1 MLTHPTSDRL
11 LALGLTGM
19 AKALDE
25 QRRQPNV
32 EGLSF
37 EERLGLLVDRE
48 AVERESKR
56 LVLRLKYANLRQNA
70 VVEDLDTQAPRS
82 LDKALF
88 AKLGTGEWI
97 ARRQDLLITGKSGT
111 GKSWLACALGHKACR
126 DDRSVLYYR
135 VPRLLDAL
143 ALARGDG
150 RYPRLLKGLARV
162 DLLILDDWGLAPL
175 TSQQGRDLLDIVD
188 DRHGRGST
196 IVTSQIAVNH
206 WHELLA
212 DPTIADAVLDRVVH
226 ASRRIELDGPSLRAA
241 ERPGR
246 HRPGAAE
253 PAAPA
258 DAQSTFLS
266 ALTFGFIEAR
276 NVRVALVALFAI
288 MVELCATL
296 GLFAALSH

>member
-1 MLTHPTSDRL
+1 MLTHPTHDRL

-25 QRRQPNV
+25 QRQQRNV

-56 LVLRLKYANLRQNA
+56 LVLRLKYANLRQSA
-70 VVEDLDTQAPRS
+70 VVEDLDTHTARG
-82 LDKALF
+82 LDRALF
-88 AKLGTGEWI
+88 AKLASGEWI
-97 ARRQDLLITGKSGT
+97 ARRQDLLIIGKTGT

-126 DDRSVLYYR
+126 DDRSVLYHR
-135 VPRLLDAL
+135 VPRLLDAI

-175 TSQQGRDLLDIVD
+175 TSQQGRELLDIVD

-196 IVTSQIAVNH
+196 IVTSQVPVKH
-206 WHELLA
+206 WHELIA
-212 DPTIADAVLDRVVH
+212 DPTIADAVLDRLVH
-226 ASRRIELDGPSLRAA
+226 TSHRIELDGPSLRDPKTSRRGEPASLSTQ
-241 ERPGR
+241 
-246 HRPGAAE
+246 GAAE
-253 PAAPA
+253 
-258 DAQSTFLS
+258 
-266 ALTFGFIEAR
+266 LTTKAKGAKK
-276 NVRVALVALFAI
+276 
-288 MVELCATL
+288 
-296 GLFAALSH
+296 